1 MRGADLEIWTA
12 LAAPAG
18 MKPAA
23 VAKLN
28 AALVEVL
35 AMPEVSEALLKTGW
49 QAQPGSPDT
58 LAKRMRAD
66 TTRLGGVIIMKGIH
80 SDA

>member
-1 MRGADLEIWTA
+1 MLGNSVISTPD
-12 LAAPAG
+12 
-18 MKPAA
+18 
-23 VAKLN
+23 VAQ
-28 AALVEVL
+28 
-35 AMPEVSEALLKTGW
+35 ALLKTGW

-80 SDA
+80 SEG